1 MKLDKFKNG
10 VIGNKII
17 NKKEEKM
24 DEIIKIELK
33 NFEDIKHID
42 ENGVEFGYARE
53 LMEVLEYKEWR
64 NFLKVINKAKNS
76 VESTE
81 ITINHHFVDVN
92 KIVKAGISSKPL
104 TDIILSRYA
113 CYLIVQNGDPRKKE
127 IAYGQQYFAV
137 QTRKQELSETEF
149 ENLSEDDRRLFLR
162 NQTKKHNKIL
172 SKTAHEYANVNNYG
186 KFHNAGYKGLYNGET
201 ASKIKSRKNLK
212 KNEDILD
219 FMGSTE
225 LAANYFRITQT
236 DERLKQGDIKTE
248 NLACKTHNDIGKKVR
263 ETMIEISG
271 IAPEE
276 LPTPEKSVKLIEKEK
291 KEKLKLENKV
301 KKLK

>member
-1 MKLDKFKNG
+1 
-10 VIGNKII
+10 
-17 NKKEEKM
+17 M
-24 DEIIKIELK
+24 DEIIKIETK
-33 NFEDIKHID
+33 NGMNAVSSRVIAE
-42 ENGVEFGYARE
+42 E
-53 LMEVLEYKEWR
+53 LGKYHKDVLESITKIILNNSAEISAQYILSSYKDKSGKSNKEYLLTKDGFILYMF
-64 NFLKVINKAKNS
+64 NIQGYQEFKMAYINKFN
-76 VESTE
+76 EME
-81 ITINHHFVDVN
+81 N
-92 KIVKAGISSKPL
+92 
-104 TDIILSRYA
+104 
-113 CYLIVQNGDPRKKE
+113 
-127 IAYGQQYFAV
+127 
-137 QTRKQELSETEF
+137 ELNNQFNF
-149 ENLSEDDRRLFLR
+149 ENLSEDDKRIFLR
-162 NQTKKHNKIL
+162 NQTKEHNKSL

-186 KFHNAGYKGLYNGET
+186 RFHNAGYKGLYNGET

-212 KNEDILD
+212 NNEDILD

-248 NLACKTHNDIGKKVR
+248 NSACKTHNEIGKKVR

>member
-1 MKLDKFKNG
+1 MNINIKIQNFNGMNVVSSRDIAEGLGKEHSKVLRTLEQLLSEKPNLASHFIASNYKVEGQYKLYKEYLLTKKGFILYMFNIQGYQEFKLAY
-10 VIGNKII
+10 I
-17 NKKEEKM
+17 NKFDEMEKA
-24 DEIIKIELK
+24 L
-33 NFEDIKHID
+33 NNQF
-42 ENGVEFGYARE
+42 
-53 LMEVLEYKEWR
+53 
-64 NFLKVINKAKNS
+64 S
-76 VESTE
+76 
-81 ITINHHFVDVN
+81 
-92 KIVKAGISSKPL
+92 
-104 TDIILSRYA
+104 
-113 CYLIVQNGDPRKKE
+113 
-127 IAYGQQYFAV
+127 
-137 QTRKQELSETEF
+137 F
-149 ENLSEDDRRLFLR
+149 ENLSEDDKRIFLR
-162 NQTKKHNKIL
+162 NQTKEHNRFL

-186 KFHNAGYKGLYNGET
+186 RFHNAGYKGLYNGET

-236 DERLKQGDIKTE
+236 DERLKHGDIKTE

>member
-1 MKLDKFKNG
+1 MN
-10 VIGNKII
+10 
-17 NKKEEKM
+17 
-24 DEIIKIELK
+24 IKIE
-33 NFEDIKHID
+33 NFNGINVVSSRDIAEGLEKRHSH
-42 ENGVEFGYARE
+42 
-53 LMEVLEYKEWR
+53 VLESLEKIIENSSAEISAQFIKSHYKDISGKSNKEYLLTKDGFILYMF
-64 NFLKVINKAKNS
+64 NIQGYQDFKMAYINRFNEMENALNNQFS
-76 VESTE
+76 
-81 ITINHHFVDVN
+81 
-92 KIVKAGISSKPL
+92 
-104 TDIILSRYA
+104 
-113 CYLIVQNGDPRKKE
+113 
-127 IAYGQQYFAV
+127 
-137 QTRKQELSETEF
+137 F
-149 ENLSEDDRRLFLR
+149 ENLSEDDKRIFLR
-162 NQTKKHNKIL
+162 NQTKEHNKSL

-186 KFHNAGYKGLYNGET
+186 KFHNAGYQGLYNGET
-201 ASKIKSRKNLK
+201 ASKIKNRKNLK

-271 IAPEE
+271 ITPEE

>member
-1 MKLDKFKNG
+1 MNINIKIQNFNGINVVSSRDIAEGLWKQHKHVLESIDNIIKNSTADISALFIESTYIASNGKSNKEYLLTKDGFILYMFNIQGYQEFKLAY
-10 VIGNKII
+10 I
-17 NKKEEKM
+17 NKFNEM
-24 DEIIKIELK
+24 
-33 NFEDIKHID
+33 
-42 ENGVEFGYARE
+42 ENLLNNQF
-53 LMEVLEYKEWR
+53 
-64 NFLKVINKAKNS
+64 S
-76 VESTE
+76 
-81 ITINHHFVDVN
+81 
-92 KIVKAGISSKPL
+92 
-104 TDIILSRYA
+104 
-113 CYLIVQNGDPRKKE
+113 
-127 IAYGQQYFAV
+127 
-137 QTRKQELSETEF
+137 F
-149 ENLSEDDRRLFLR
+149 ENLSEDDKRIFLR
-162 NQTKKHNKIL
+162 NQTKEHNRSL

-186 KFHNAGYKGLYNGET
+186 RFHNAGYKGLYNGET

-248 NLACKTHNDIGKKVR
+248 NSACKTHNEIGKKVR

>member
-1 MKLDKFKNG
+1 MNINIKIQNFNGMNVVSSRDIAEGLGKRHSDVLESLDKILENGDFRSLIIPSNYKVYGQNRNYKEYLLTKDGFILYMFNIQGYQDFKMAY
-10 VIGNKII
+10 I
-17 NKKEEKM
+17 NKFNEM
-24 DEIIKIELK
+24 
-33 NFEDIKHID
+33 
-42 ENGVEFGYARE
+42 EN
-53 LMEVLEYKEWR
+53 LL
-64 NFLKVINKAKNS
+64 NNQ
-76 VESTE
+76 
-81 ITINHHFVDVN
+81 
-92 KIVKAGISSKPL
+92 SS
-104 TDIILSRYA
+104 
-113 CYLIVQNGDPRKKE
+113 
-127 IAYGQQYFAV
+127 
-137 QTRKQELSETEF
+137 F
-149 ENLSEDDRRLFLR
+149 ENLSEDDKRIFLR
-162 NQTKKHNKIL
+162 NQTKEHNKIL

-236 DERLKQGDIKTE
+236 DERIKQGDIKTE
-248 NLACKTHNDIGKKVR
+248 NSACKTHNEIGKKVR
-263 ETMIEISG
+263 ETMIELSG